1 MDETLTYTRA
11 DNRKFGITVGIAFLL
26 LSGLFLWR
34 GKSTGATTM
43 ATIGATLMLAGIVV
57 PGLLGPVH
65 KGWMKF
71 ALLISKVTTPIFMGL
86 VYYLSVLPIGLV
98 MRILG
103 KNPMTRAEKDSS
115 VWVDRRAEGALRSDL
130 ERQF

>member
-1 MDETLTYTRA
+1 MNETLTYTRTE
-11 DNRKFGITVGIAFLL
+11 NRKFGITVGIAFLL
-26 LSGLFLWR
+26 LGAILVWR
-34 GKSTGATTM
+34 GKPTGATTT
-43 ATIGATLMLAGIVV
+43 ATVGAVLMLAGMVV
-57 PGLLGPVH
+57 PDLLGPVH

-98 MRILG
+98 MRMLG
-103 KNPMTRAEKDSS
+103 KNPMTRGKKNPSF
-115 VWVDRRAEGALRSDL
+115 WVDRRADGALRSDL

>member
-26 LSGLFLWR
+26 LGAVLVWR
-34 GKSTGATTM
+34 GKPTGATTT
-43 ATIGATLMLAGIVV
+43 ATIGAMLMLAGIIV

-65 KGWMKF
+65 RGWMKF

-98 MRILG
+98 MQILG
-103 KNPMTRAEKDSS
+103 KNPMTRGEKDSS
-115 VWVDRRAEGALRSDL
+115 FWVDRRAEGALRSDL

>member
-1 MDETLTYTRA
+1 M
-11 DNRKFGITVGIAFLL
+11 
-26 LSGLFLWR
+26 
-34 GKSTGATTM
+34 
-43 ATIGATLMLAGIVV
+43 LMLAGIVV

-103 KNPMTRAEKDSS
+103 KNPLTRNEKDSS
-115 VWVDRRAEGALRSDL
+115 FWVDRRADGALRSDL